1 MKIEKLNENNIKKYI
16 KDTEHNYNLS
26 VNKSYFDIKK
36 DGKFIGGYDF
46 SSDLISIFFRNDIDE
61 ALLKE
66 PFTFL
71 KDEISPDKPL
81 AVETGKNEVI
91 KIMNRLYDAEMAIV
105 SKRINNIHGDFIMK
119 EKEVDFKNLKIK
131 YRDFDND
138 ISCDLEGQNIKD
150 EETIGYLDKYFVSL
164 KVKVINFIVASE
176 CLDYVKNLGYEE
188 CIKKYIIN

>member
-1 MKIEKLNENNIKKYI
+1 MKIEKLNEDNIKKYI
-16 KDTEHNYNLS
+16 KDTEHNYNLN
-26 VNKSYFDIKK
+26 VNKSYFGIKK

-46 SSDLISIFFRNDIDE
+46 SDDLISIFFRNDIDE
-61 ALLKE
+61 DLLKE
-66 PFTFL
+66 TFTFL

-81 AVETGKNEVI
+81 VVETGKNEVI

-105 SKRINNIHGDFIMK
+105 NKRINDVHGDFIMK
-119 EKEVDFKNLKIK
+119 KKEVDFKNLKIK

-150 EETIGYLDKYFVSL
+150 EETIEYLDKYFISL

-176 CLDYVKNLGYEE
+176 CLDYVKSLGYEE
-188 CIKKYIIN
+188 CIKKYIID

>member
-1 MKIEKLNENNIKKYI
+1 MKIEKLSENNIKKYI
-16 KDTEHNYNLS
+16 KDTKHNYNL
-26 VNKSYFDIKK
+26 NANRGYFGIKK

-46 SSDLISIFFRNDIDE
+46 SSDWISIFFRNDIDDD
-61 ALLKE
+61 LLKE
-66 PFTFL
+66 TFTFL

-81 AVETGKNEVI
+81 VVETGKNEVI
-91 KIMNRLYDAEMAIV
+91 KIMNKLYVTQRAIV
-105 SKRINNIHGDFIMK
+105 SKRINDVHGKLIMK

-150 EETIGYLDKYFVSL
+150 EETIEYLDKYFVSL

-176 CLDYVKNLGYEE
+176 CLDYVKSLGYEE

>member
-1 MKIEKLNENNIKKYI
+1 MEIDKLNENNIKKYI
-16 KDTEHNYNLS
+16 KDTEHNYNLN
-26 VNKSYFDIKK
+26 VNKSYYGIEK

-46 SSDLISIFFRNDIDE
+46 SDDWISIFFRNDIDE
-61 ALLKE
+61 DLLKE
-66 PFTFL
+66 TFTFL

-81 AVETGKNEVI
+81 VVETCKNEVI
-91 KIMNRLYDAEMAIV
+91 KIMNKLYKTQMAIV
-105 SKRINNIHGDFIMK
+105 SKRINNIRGDFIMK

-131 YRDFDND
+131 YCDFDND

-150 EETIGYLDKYFVSL
+150 KEVIAYLDKYFVSL
-164 KVKVINFIVASE
+164 KVKVINFIVAPE